1 VAPAPGA
8 VMTRRRLPN
17 RRLAETFDLEV
28 GGLRYVASIGRFAD
42 GALAEVFLT
51 NGKCGSDADTAAR
64 DGAVVAS
71 IALQYGVPLEVIRHA
86 LMRNRDGSACGPLGA
101 ALDLLHEREAER

>member
-1 VAPAPGA
+1 
-8 VMTRRRLPN
+8 LPN

-28 GGLRYVASIGRFAD
+28 GGLRYIASIGRFAD
-42 GALAEVFLT
+42 GA
-51 NGKCGSDADTAAR
+51 
-64 DGAVVAS
+64 VVAS
-71 IALQYGVPLEVIRHA
+71 IALRYGVPLEVIRHA

>member
-1 VAPAPGA
+1 
-8 VMTRRRLPN
+8 MTRRRLPN

-28 GGLRYVASIGRFAD
+28 GGLRYVASI
-42 GALAEVFLT
+42 
-51 NGKCGSDADTAAR
+51 
-64 DGAVVAS
+64 
-71 IALQYGVPLEVIRHA
+71 EVIRHA

>member
-1 VAPAPGA
+1 MAPAPGA

-28 GGLRYVASIGRFAD
+28 GGLRYVASI
-42 GALAEVFLT
+42 
-51 NGKCGSDADTAAR
+51 
-64 DGAVVAS
+64 
-71 IALQYGVPLEVIRHA
+71 EVIRHA